1 MRLPLSILISI
12 TLLSCSKET
21 EHWTNLLDEN
31 LSQWDSYLSYRHKEG
46 YNGDQPKDD
55 QGNLIE
61 PIGSNKDQYG
71 VFTVLEENNEQVLRV
86 SGEIYGC
93 ISTKTEYE
101 NYHLRLKVK
110 WGNDIYPPREK
121 LLKDSGILYHSVGP
135 NGAEYW
141 RSWMLSQEFQIMQGH
156 MGDYWSQATSA
167 VDIKAYP
174 HEAIMSPVADKSQ
187 PFLPIGSGEKAGGYC
202 MRSANFEKPHGE
214 WNTLELICF
223 DDKSIHIV
231 NGEVVMILQNS
242 RYVQDG
248 EKIAL
253 TKGKIQLQSEAAEVF
268 YKDIE
273 IRKLATLPAEYVQ
286 YYN

>member
-21 EHWTNLLDEN
+21 EHWTNLLDAN

-71 VFTVLEENNEQVLRV
+71 VFTVVEENNEQVLRV

-110 WGNDIYPPREK
+110 WGDNVHPPREK
-121 LLKDSGILYHSVGP
+121 LLKDTGILYHSVGP

-156 MGDYWSQATSA
+156 MGDYWSQATFCS
-167 VDIKAYP
+167 
-174 HEAIMSPVADKSQ
+174 
-187 PFLPIGSGEKAGGYC
+187 
-202 MRSANFEKPHGE
+202 
-214 WNTLELICF
+214 
-223 DDKSIHIV
+223 
-231 NGEVVMILQNS
+231 
-242 RYVQDG
+242 
-248 EKIAL
+248 
-253 TKGKIQLQSEAAEVF
+253 
-268 YKDIE
+268 
-273 IRKLATLPAEYVQ
+273 
-286 YYN
+286 